1 MEDWLYSDTVKE
13 HFMNPKNVLMDKEES
28 WPHDARGIVGNIK
41 CGDQMLI
48 LLRITDDV
56 ITDVR
61 WKTYGCA
68 SAIAST
74 SILSEAIK
82 GMKIEDAYKLRPQDI
97 VSKLGGLPA
106 QKIHCSVL
114 GDKAL
119 RAAIDD
125 YLEKQ
130 GRPSLAGQE
139 QHEVIC
145 TCLNVTDKDLEEA
158 YCYFD
163 MPAPKCGFHI
173 SYLHSGGLEDAVVH
187 PVTSGSMV
195 IAPRGYHPTCASPS
209 CRNAYLWCLAAFR
222 PESRRYD
229 LAVLDPAYEMY

>member
-1 MEDWLYSDTVKE
+1 MEEWLYSDVVKD
-13 HFMNPKNVLMDKEES
+13 HFMNPKNVLLDDES
-28 WPHDARGIVGNIK
+28 SWECDGRGIVGNIK

-48 LLRITDDV
+48 LLRITDDI

-82 GMKIEDAYKLRPQDI
+82 GMNIAEAYTLKPQDI
-97 VSKLGGLPA
+97 VAKLGGLPA
-106 QKIHCSVL
+106 NKIHCSVL

-125 YLEKQ
+125 YLAKQ

-139 QHEVIC
+139 EVEIIC
-145 TCLNVTDKDLEEA
+145 ACLNVSDKDLEEA
-158 YCYFD
+158 YKAGDRTWEDFQ
-163 MPAPKCGFHI
+163 ARTKIGTGCGACKQKA
-173 SYLHSGGLEDAVVH
+173 LEKIH
-187 PVTSGSMV
+187 EFEHLYG
-195 IAPRGYHPTCASPS
+195 
-209 CRNAYLWCLAAFR
+209 
-222 PESRRYD
+222 E
-229 LAVLDPAYEMY
+229 